1 MSDSDPA
8 NIYSGS
14 GSSNGDVY
22 DAPVVNAVQRTL
34 TIDEFY
40 GRKLRP
46 RPQQV
51 PHQRDRSSGSS
62 EKDDSDTDKHYV
74 PQKDLSPKKL
84 ISPKKLCILKA
95 EVQLNVQDPR
105 KDLRPN
111 VYCHQTVLQKRLG
124 VDPGVDLVVRPLV

>member
-40 GRKLRP
+40 GSKLRP
-46 RPQQV
+46 RKPKQV
-51 PHQRDRSSGSS
+51 PH
-62 EKDDSDTDKHYV
+62 
-74 PQKDLSPKKL
+74 
-84 ISPKKLCILKA
+84 
-95 EVQLNVQDPR
+95 
-105 KDLRPN
+105 
-111 VYCHQTVLQKRLG
+111 
-124 VDPGVDLVVRPLV
+124 